1 MANPKLTPPEQEID
15 APARP
20 VATEQSAEADQ
31 EIDIAGT
38 EADEPAVGAAIEDGR
53 RKPGPDDVNSR
64 GTRR

>member
-1 MANPKLTPPEQEID
+1 MANPKQTPPEQEID

-20 VATEQSAEADQ
+20 VATDQPAEADQ

-38 EADEPAVGAAIEDGR
+38 EADEPSVGAAIEDHR
-53 RKPGPDDVNSR
+53 RKPGPDDVNSG